1 MLPAHG
7 EQALDGQHIAED
19 GARLETLGEI
29 PGLVEMGP
37 AFIVPPGRGFEAR
50 EADQAV
56 GPAALCTGLV
66 READRLG
73 GVGVSA
79 QPAAGAKL
87 QLRQDGQRVREEGG
101 GAGGPQLSDFGF
113 ERAERRFEVFGA
125 DLAERAIAGR
135 HGIGNVGVRCGKLR
149 EELAESR
156 SSRCGFAV
164 EEERLGQADL
174 RSCDGHR
181 VSCPARHFE
190 RAFRCALAFEDFTG
204 HETRTRRMNQ
214 EERGPF
220 WIDLRDPI
228 RLSDDC
234 PLDFHGIRHPDG
246 DLTAM

>member
-1 MLPAHG
+1 MLGALPISEAHKGLDQVGVEAQQARLAHLLPRTDSPHLLQALAGRRPLLPAHG

-135 HGIGNVGVRCGKLR
+135 HGIGNPILRRSTAGCGDPETVRYRKPNRGGDAGR
-149 EELAESR
+149 SELESVTRYCAESR
-156 SSRCGFAV
+156 
-164 EEERLGQADL
+164 
-174 RSCDGHR
+174 
-181 VSCPARHFE
+181 
-190 RAFRCALAFEDFTG
+190 RAGEYPQF
-204 HETRTRRMNQ
+204 
-214 EERGPF
+214 
-220 WIDLRDPI
+220 
-228 RLSDDC
+228 
-234 PLDFHGIRHPDG
+234 
-246 DLTAM
+246 

>member
-1 MLPAHG
+1 MEAQQARLAHLLPRTDSPHLLQALAGRRPLLPAHG

-50 EADQAV
+50 EADEAV
-56 GPAALCTGLV
+56 GPAALRTGLV

-149 EELAESR
+149 EEFAERR
-156 SSRCGFAV
+156 SSRCGCKPDIGIC
-164 EEERLGQADL
+164 RRHRPRPQPMSG
-174 RSCDGHR
+174 RS
-181 VSCPARHFE
+181 
-190 RAFRCALAFEDFTG
+190 
-204 HETRTRRMNQ
+204 
-214 EERGPF
+214 
-220 WIDLRDPI
+220 
-228 RLSDDC
+228 
-234 PLDFHGIRHPDG
+234 
-246 DLTAM
+246 TA